1 MQKAIFLDR
10 DGVVNVDHAYVHKAD
25 DFQFIE
31 GVFEACKLFQA
42 NGYALVIVTNQSG
55 IGRGYYSEAQFHELT
70 NWMCEEFQRHGVEI
84 TGVYFCPHHPKNAQG
99 EYLRECDCR
108 KPYPGMLLQAANEH
122 VLDLASSVMVGDKS
136 SDMEAAHA
144 AGVPNRVLVRS
155 GQKISES
162 CQALATHV
170 VDSLA
175 EVPTTLGLK

>member
-1 MQKAIFLDR
+1 
-10 DGVVNVDHAYVHKAD
+10 
-25 DFQFIE
+25 
-31 GVFEACKLFQA
+31 
-42 NGYALVIVTNQSG
+42 
-55 IGRGYYSEAQFHELT
+55 
-70 NWMCEEFQRHGVEI
+70 
-84 TGVYFCPHHPKNAQG
+84 
-99 EYLRECDCR
+99 
-108 KPYPGMLLQAANEH
+108 MLLQAANEH